1 MKRNLENVEVYTSID
16 KSSCQVVNLRKSIAN
31 LIYNQ
36 GNGLGL
42 EGTSLATKMWN
53 GDANTEYNEREV
65 EIISAVVERCC
76 APCVIE
82 AVNAAISNAESVED
96 KNK

>member
-16 KSSCQVVNLRKSIAN
+16 KSSCQVINLRKSIAN

-42 EGTSLATKMWN
+42 EGTALATKMWN
-53 GDANTEYNEREV
+53 GDGDIDYSEREV
-65 EIISAVVERCC
+65 EIIRSVVERCC

-82 AVNAAISNAESVED
+82 VVNRIFGSKEE
-96 KNK
+96 NK

>member
-1 MKRNLENVEVYTSID
+1 MKRNLENIEVYTSID
-16 KSSCQVVNLRKSIAN
+16 KSSCQVINLRKSIAN

-42 EGTSLATKMWN
+42 EGAALATKMWN
-53 GDANTEYNEREV
+53 GNADTEYNEREV
-65 EIISAVVERCC
+65 EIIRSVVERCC

-82 AVNAAISNAESVED
+82 AVNRIFESKEE
-96 KNK
+96 NK

>member
-1 MKRNLENVEVYTSID
+1 MRRNLENVEVYTSID

-42 EGTSLATKMWN
+42 EGTALATKMWN
-53 GDANTEYNEREV
+53 GDVNTEYNEREV
-65 EIISAVVERCC
+65 EIIRSVVERCC

-82 AVNAAISNAESVED
+82 TVNRIFGSKEE
-96 KNK
+96 NK

>member
-42 EGTSLATKMWN
+42 EGTALATKMWN
-53 GDANTEYNEREV
+53 GDANEREV

>member
-1 MKRNLENVEVYTSID
+1 MKRNLENVEVFTSID
-16 KSSCQVVNLRKSIAN
+16 KSSCQVINLRKSIAN

-42 EGTSLATKMWN
+42 EGVALSTKMWN
-53 GDANTEYNEREV
+53 GEGGIDYSEREV
-65 EIISAVVERCC
+65 EIIRSVVERCC

-82 AVNAAISNAESVED
+82 AVNRIFGSKEE
-96 KNK
+96 NK

>member
-16 KSSCQVVNLRKSIAN
+16 KSSCQVANLRKSIAN

-42 EGTSLATKMWN
+42 EGTALAMKMWN
-53 GDANTEYNEREV
+53 GDADTEYNEREV
-65 EIISAVVERCC
+65 EIIRATVERCC

-82 AVNAAISNAESVED
+82 AVSRIFTDGKEE
-96 KNK
+96 NK

>member
-1 MKRNLENVEVYTSID
+1 MKRNLEHVEVFTSID
-16 KSSCQVVNLRKSIAN
+16 KSSCQVINLRKSIAN

-42 EGTSLATKMWN
+42 EGVALSTKMWN
-53 GDANTEYNEREV
+53 CEGDIDYGEREV
-65 EIISAVVERCC
+65 EIIRQVVERCC

-82 AVNAAISNAESVED
+82 AVERIFGSKEE
-96 KNK
+96 NK

>member
-1 MKRNLENVEVYTSID
+1 MKRNLENVEVFTSID

-31 LIYNQ
+31 LIYSQ

-42 EGTSLATKMWN
+42 EGTALATKMWN
-53 GDANTEYNEREV
+53 GDADTEYNEREV
-65 EIISAVVERCC
+65 EIIRSVVERCC

-82 AVNAAISNAESVED
+82 AVERIFADSKEE
-96 KNK
+96 NK

>member
-1 MKRNLENVEVYTSID
+1 MRRNLENIEVYTSID

-42 EGTSLATKMWN
+42 EGTALAMKMWN
-53 GDANTEYNEREV
+53 GNADTEYNEREV
-65 EIISAVVERCC
+65 EIIRATVERCC

-82 AVNAAISNAESVED
+82 AVNRIFG
-96 KNK
+96 NKEENK

>member
-16 KSSCQVVNLRKSIAN
+16 KSSCQVINLRKSIAN

-42 EGTSLATKMWN
+42 EGTALATKMWN
-53 GDANTEYNEREV
+53 GDADTEYNEREV
-65 EIISAVVERCC
+65 EIIRTVVERCC

-82 AVNAAISNAESVED
+82 AVECIFTDSKEE
-96 KNK
+96 NK

>member
-36 GNGLGL
+36 GYGLGL
-42 EGTSLATKMWN
+42 EGTALAMKMWN
-53 GDANTEYNEREV
+53 GDADTEYNEREV
-65 EIISAVVERCC
+65 EIIRATVERCC

-82 AVNAAISNAESVED
+82 AVSRIFTDGKEE
-96 KNK
+96 NK

>member
-1 MKRNLENVEVYTSID
+1 MKYKLDNVEVYTSID

-31 LIYNQ
+31 LIYNH

-42 EGTSLATKMWN
+42 EGTALATKMWN
-53 GDANTEYNEREV
+53 GDADTEYNEREV
-65 EIISAVVERCC
+65 EIIRSVVERFC

-82 AVNAAISNAESVED
+82 AVECIFGSKEE
-96 KNK
+96 NK

>member
-16 KSSCQVVNLRKSIAN
+16 KSSCQVINLRKNIAN

-42 EGTSLATKMWN
+42 EGTALATKMWN

-65 EIISAVVERCC
+65 EIIRSVVERCC

-82 AVNAAISNAESVED
+82 AVERIFTDGKEE
-96 KNK
+96 NK

>member
-1 MKRNLENVEVYTSID
+1 MRRNLENVEVYTSID

-42 EGTSLATKMWN
+42 EGTALATKMWN
-53 GDANTEYNEREV
+53 GDVNTEYNEREV
-65 EIISAVVERCC
+65 EIIRSVVERCC

-82 AVNAAISNAESVED
+82 AVEHIFADSKEENN
-96 KNK
+96 

>member
-16 KSSCQVVNLRKSIAN
+16 KSSCQVINLRKSIAN

-42 EGTSLATKMWN
+42 EGTALATKMWN
-53 GDANTEYNEREV
+53 GDGDTDYSEREV
-65 EIISAVVERCC
+65 EIIRSVVERCC

-82 AVNAAISNAESVED
+82 AVHRIFDSKGE
-96 KNK
+96 NK

>member
-1 MKRNLENVEVYTSID
+1 MKHNLENVEVYTSID

-42 EGTSLATKMWN
+42 EGVALSTKMWN
-53 GDANTEYNEREV
+53 SEGDIDYSEREV
-65 EIISAVVERCC
+65 EIIRAVVERCC

-82 AVNAAISNAESVED
+82 AVNRIFGSKEE
-96 KNK
+96 NK

>member
-1 MKRNLENVEVYTSID
+1 MKRNLENVEVFTSID
-16 KSSCQVVNLRKSIAN
+16 KSSCQVINLRENIAN

-42 EGTSLATKMWN
+42 EGAALATKMWN
-53 GDANTEYNEREV
+53 GNADTEYNEREV
-65 EIISAVVERCC
+65 KIILSVVERCC

-82 AVNAAISNAESVED
+82 AVNRIFGSKEE
-96 KNK
+96 NK

>member
-1 MKRNLENVEVYTSID
+1 MKRNLENVEVFTSLD
-16 KSSCQVVNLRKSIAN
+16 KSACQVINLRKSIAN

-42 EGTSLATKMWN
+42 EGVALSTKMWN
-53 GDANTEYNEREV
+53 GDDDIDYSEREV
-65 EIISAVVERCC
+65 EIIRATVERCC

-82 AVNAAISNAESVED
+82 AVNRIFGSKEE
-96 KNK
+96 NK

>member
-16 KSSCQVVNLRKSIAN
+16 KSSCQVINLRKNIAN

-42 EGTSLATKMWN
+42 EGTALATKMWN
-53 GDANTEYNEREV
+53 GDADTEYNEREV
-65 EIISAVVERCC
+65 EIIRSVVERCC

-82 AVNAAISNAESVED
+82 AVEHIFADSKKISN
-96 KNK
+96 

>member
-16 KSSCQVVNLRKSIAN
+16 KSSCQVINLRKNIAN

-42 EGTSLATKMWN
+42 EGVALSL
-53 GDANTEYNEREV
+53 R
-65 EIISAVVERCC
+65 RCGT
-76 APCVIE
+76 AM
-82 AVNAAISNAESVED
+82 AI
-96 KNK
+96 

>member
-1 MKRNLENVEVYTSID
+1 MKRNLENVEVFTSID

-31 LIYNQ
+31 LIYSQ

-42 EGTSLATKMWN
+42 EGTALATKMWN
-53 GDANTEYNEREV
+53 GDADTEYNEREV
-65 EIISAVVERCC
+65 EIIRSVVERCC

-82 AVNAAISNAESVED
+82 AVERIFTDGKEE
-96 KNK
+96 K

>member
-1 MKRNLENVEVYTSID
+1 MRRNLENVEVYTSID

-42 EGTSLATKMWN
+42 EGTALATKMWN
-53 GDANTEYNEREV
+53 GDVNTEYNEREV
-65 EIISAVVERCC
+65 EIIRSVVERCC

-82 AVNAAISNAESVED
+82 VVNRIFGSKEE
-96 KNK
+96 NK

>member
-1 MKRNLENVEVYTSID
+1 MKRNLENVEVFTSID
-16 KSSCQVVNLRKSIAN
+16 KSSCQVINLRESIAN

-42 EGTSLATKMWN
+42 EGAALATKMWN
-53 GDANTEYNEREV
+53 GNADTEYNEREV
-65 EIISAVVERCC
+65 EIILSVVERCC

-82 AVNAAISNAESVED
+82 TVNRIFGSKEE
-96 KNK
+96 NK

>member
-1 MKRNLENVEVYTSID
+1 MKRNLEDVEVYTSID
-16 KSSCQVVNLRKSIAN
+16 KSSCQVINLRKSIAN

-42 EGTSLATKMWN
+42 EGVALSTKMWN

-65 EIISAVVERCC
+65 EIIRSVVVERC
-76 APCVIE
+76 APCVID
-82 AVNAAISNAESVED
+82 AVNRIFGSKEE
-96 KNK
+96 NK

>member
-16 KSSCQVVNLRKSIAN
+16 KSSCQVINLRKSIAN

-42 EGTSLATKMWN
+42 EGTALATKMWN
-53 GDANTEYNEREV
+53 GDVNTEYNEREV
-65 EIISAVVERCC
+65 EIIRSVVERCC

-82 AVNAAISNAESVED
+82 AVNRIFSSKEE
-96 KNK
+96 NK